1 MSIIFGFWVLVNSW
15 GRTSARGALTMMS
28 CPCIGQ
34 CHGCGVLWVA
44 GVGEKDIFEIS
55 CVTLKIG
62 PIALKLD
69 DN

>member
-1 MSIIFGFWVLVNSW
+1 MSIIFGCLLVNSW
-15 GRTSARGALTMMS
+15 ERMSARGVLTMTS
-28 CPCIGQ
+28 CPCIGR
-34 CHGCGVLWVA
+34 CHGCSVLWVA

-62 PIALKLD
+62 PVASKLD